1 LLTFASAIGSITVR
15 PMSSTLLRLLGFRRL
30 MFSNAIIVAF
40 VMAGFTLLQPETPHW
55 IVLGYVMMFGI
66 VRTTQFNTSNM
77 LAYSEIPP
85 SRLSRSTSLGST
97 MQQLTLGFGV
107 SISAALLDA
116 VMPRTGVPSLYDF
129 HIVFLSMA
137 LVPLLASPGFLPL
150 AETDG
155 VEVSRHRVRQAQP
168 AQ

>member
-1 LLTFASAIGSITVR
+1 MSA
-15 PMSSTLLRLLGFRRL
+15 TLLRLMGFRRL
-30 MFSNAIIVAF
+30 LFVNSVVAAF
-40 VMAGFTLLQPETPHW
+40 VIAGITLLSPATPHW
-55 IVLGYVMMFGI
+55 MILGYLLMFGI

-85 SRLSRSTSLGST
+85 ALLSRSTSLGST

-116 VMPRTGVPSLYDF
+116 VMPHNGVPTLHDF
-129 HIVFLSMA
+129 RTVFLTMA
-137 LVPLLASPGFLPL
+137 LIPLLAAPGFLPL

-155 VEVSRHRVRQAQP
+155 AEVSRHRQRA
-168 AQ
+168 A